1 MAELKEVQ
9 FTEEAI
15 GGQAGSGSKLTWRLQ
30 RGEVGMWASKPLNPK
45 KTVHIT
51 GVSVVDVFLEG
62 TNLSDHAAP
71 LVLRE
76 TQNLETIHGEGLFV
90 VHENT
95 LFFRPVCR
103 EGVDVEVVAIV
114 TA

>member
-1 MAELKEVQ
+1 MAEPNEVS

-15 GGQAGSGSKLTWRLQ
+15 GGVGGAGSKVTWRLQ
-30 RGEVGMWASKPLNPK
+30 AGEVGMWASKPLNTK
-45 KTVHIT
+45 KTIHIA
-51 GVSVVDVFLEG
+51 GVSVLDVAIEG
-62 TNLSDHAAP
+62 TNLSDRSHP
-71 LVLRE
+71 VTLRE
-76 TQNLETIHGEGLFV
+76 TQNLEKIAGEGLFV

-114 TA
+114 TT